1 MEIINANAERDI
13 IVMLGLVF
21 TVMFR
26 QLSEP
31 QNCFVLSSVEFS
43 IISKRRLQWNL
54 RIQISKE
61 VIKTAEFE

>member
-31 QNCFVLSSVEFS
+31 QNCFVLSSAEFS

>member
-31 QNCFVLSSVEFS
+31 QNYFVLSSAEFS